1 MPKRTFV
8 YVDGFN
14 LYYRALA
21 QKPHKWL
28 SLYALSARMLDPEN
42 DIREIKYYT
51 ARVSGRRDPKEPH
64 RQAAYLRALKTTPGL
79 SIYYGKFL
87 PKIIMRPLVNPPPYG
102 NPYVEVHTTEEK
114 GSDVNLASHLIR
126 DSFKGFFEV
135 AVVISKDTDLCE
147 PIRIVTEELN
157 LPVGILCPDGD
168 IPKGLKEVA
177 SFVRH
182 ITKPDLAASQF
193 PNPVIG
199 LAGEMIH
206 KPAHW

>member
-1 MPKRTFV
+1 MSNRTFV

-28 SLYALSARMLDPEN
+28 SLYALATRMLPGN
-42 DIREIKYYT
+42 HIVEIKYYT
-51 ARVSGRRDPKEPH
+51 ARVSGNRDPDEPN

-87 PKIIMRPLVNPPPYG
+87 PKIIKRPLVHPPTYG
-102 NPYVEVHTTEEK
+102 SRYVDVHTTEEK

-126 DSFKGFFEV
+126 DGFRGRYDV
-135 AVVISKDTDLCE
+135 AVVVSKDTDLCE
-147 PIRIVTEELN
+147 PMRIVNKELG
-157 LPVGILCPDGD
+157 LPVGLLCPDGD
-168 IPKGLKEVA
+168 VPKGLRQVA

-182 ITKPDLAASQF
+182 IANSDLANSQF
-193 PNPVIG
+193 PDPVIG
-199 LAGEMIH
+199 LAGQKIH
-206 KPAHW
+206 KPPHW